1 MRGASH
7 DRYRFDCFVIS
18 QATAEYA
25 QRKEQHHVTAKHETH
40 SVWRNEVEKNG
51 QTVVRH
57 SVRIQKQF
65 RKEGGDYE
73 NTEYYFPDDLPKLA
87 LVAQEAF
94 RFLSLKESKDAEET
108 VPV

>member
-1 MRGASH
+1 M
-7 DRYRFDCFVIS
+7 S
-18 QATAEYA
+18 QQNTKPIKDFRAGNVQA
-25 QRKEQHHVTAKHETH
+25 